1 MKIKLDR
8 IISIATL
15 VASLGAIVLV
25 LKKPAPV
32 APPQTPSAIAA
43 HAQSF
48 GQKVEHFEQAVQQV
62 PAASSG
68 NYQASSSPNQPTS
81 SGASQPKAEVHLNS
95 DEVGAA
101 LAQAMGSAGTGAA
114 GGAELSSDSNLGSGQ
129 PTIKDQQVSFD
140 GDTVHGQFL
149 TEIAG
154 KDVWV
159 TVSGHLSSKDGY
171 ATFDP
176 TEFKVGDLSVPVS
189 LVNPALQK
197 KLAEQRDRM
206 KLPDNVGG
214 LKVENG
220 ELVMQQK

>member
-15 VASLGAIVLV
+15 VASLVAIFLV

-32 APPQTPSAIAA
+32 AQPQTPSAIAA
-43 HAQSF
+43 NAQSF
-48 GQKVEHFEQAVQQV
+48 GQKMEHFEQAVQQA
-62 PAASSG
+62 PPTSSE
-68 NYQASSSPNQPTS
+68 NYQIASSPNQPVNS
-81 SGASQPKAEVHLNS
+81 SEAQPKAEVHLNS

-101 LAQAMGSAGTGAA
+101 LAQAMGAAGTGAA
-114 GGAELSSDSNLGSGQ
+114 GGAELSPDSNLGSGQ

-176 TEFKVGDLSVPVS
+176 TEFKVGDLNVPVS

>member
-8 IISIATL
+8 IISMATL
-15 VASLGAIVLV
+15 VASLVAIFLV

-32 APPQTPSAIAA
+32 AQPQTPSAIAA
-43 HAQSF
+43 NAQSF
-48 GQKVEHFEQAVQQV
+48 GQKMEHFEQAVQQAPPV
-62 PAASSG
+62 SSG
-68 NYQASSSPNQPTS
+68 NYQPSSSQNLPTIP
-81 SGASQPKAEVHLNS
+81 ADPQPKAEVHLNS

-101 LAQAMGSAGTGAA
+101 LAQAMGAAGTGAA
-114 GGAELSSDSNLGSGQ
+114 GGAELSPDSNLGSGQ

-149 TEIAG
+149 TEIGG

-171 ATFDP
+171 ATFEP
-176 TEFKVGDLSVPVS
+176 TEFKVGDLNVPVS